1 MAKYRVGIIG
11 GGRKGTQHA
20 RAYVL
25 NPLTDVVAIA
35 DTDPENLELFCTSF
49 NVPGYSDY
57 TEMLAK
63 ERIDIAAPILPVTP
77 NPTVV
82 IGCAEAGVKAILCEK
97 PLAASL
103 EDADRMVETCRSK
116 GIKFGAGD
124 MDRNLPAYWKAKEI
138 IDSGELGEVESITF
152 TGGSGSEL
160 SGGGCQ
166 QLSLMRLFA
175 DDADVAWAIGW
186 VTEDPVSDHDQGG
199 AGYLRFVNG
208 IEAFMHR
215 RPDARGSGFE
225 VSCSRGVFRSNNGFV
240 TLWKAEDSEDRPS
253 WADLKPVHGVL
264 PDSSVYGKRS
274 SEHYDDDG
282 WRWPGD
288 RNVASVQSIV
298 DALELNIEPRSSGD
312 NGRKVLEM
320 AIAIRE
326 SHRRGHAPVKL
337 PLADRGLRLFARKSR
352 MENKKPIFGRNAYMK
367 QVSSHKR

>member
-11 GGRKGTQHA
+11 GGRKGSQHA

-35 DTDPENLELFCTSF
+35 DTDPENLELFCGHF
-49 NVPGYSDY
+49 NVPGYNDY
-57 TEMLAK
+57 KDMLEK
-63 ERIDIAAPILPVTP
+63 EQIDIAAPILPVTP
-77 NPTVV
+77 NPDVV
-82 IGCAEAGVKAILCEK
+82 VGCAEAGVKAILCEK
-97 PLAASL
+97 PLAATL
-103 EDADRMVETCRSK
+103 EDADRMVEACRSR

-138 IDSGELGEVESITF
+138 IDSGELGEVQSITF
-152 TGGSGSEL
+152 SGGSGTEL

-175 DDADVAWAIGW
+175 DDADVAWVIGW
-186 VTEDPVSDHDQGG
+186 VTDDPVSDHDQGG

-240 TLWKAEDSEDRPS
+240 RLWKAEDGVDRPS
-253 WADLKPVHGVL
+253 WADLKRVHGVL
-264 PDSSVYGKRS
+264 PDTNVYGTRS
-274 SEHYDDDG
+274 SEYDDDG

-326 SHRRGHAPVKL
+326 SHRGGHAPVKL
-337 PLADRGLRLFARKSR
+337 PLADRTLRLFARKSR
-352 MENKKPIFGRNAYMK
+352 MENKKPIFGREAYMK